1 MEYFKTHVAYIVI
14 ILIGLVAFHSWLT
27 EHDARLASDQTVK
40 VAEAKVAD
48 LQQQIVAVN
57 AAAAKQVQVVVKQIE
72 AVKTPAQAITA
83 IPTLSDLPLNSRPA
97 VDSPTAVSVEAIP
110 LAQELAECR
119 VVKIQSDACSTNLTN
134 ETAIVAQKDTVIAS
148 LQKKPSFWKRV
159 TGTLK
164 TVGIGAAI
172 GATLVLL
179 R

>member
-1 MEYFKTHVAYIVI
+1 MTFLKTHLFYV
-14 ILIGLVAFHSWLT
+14 ILIVVGLLAFRGWLQ

-97 VDSPTAVSVEAIP
+97 VDSPTAVTVDAIP

-119 VVKIQSDACSTNLTN
+119 VTKINLDACTANLGN
-134 ETAIVAQKDTVIAS
+134 ETAIVTQKQ
-148 LQKKPSFWKRV
+148 LQIVALQKPSFWKRV